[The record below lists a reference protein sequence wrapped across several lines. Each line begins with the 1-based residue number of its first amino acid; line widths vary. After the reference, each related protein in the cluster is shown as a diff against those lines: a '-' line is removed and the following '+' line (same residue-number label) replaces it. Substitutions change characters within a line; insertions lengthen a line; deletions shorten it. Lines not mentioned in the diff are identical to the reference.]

1 MATGKYERLI
11 KFRLNAV
18 KKWRNEG
25 DTEETVAKKL
35 GISLKSL
42 TNYKKKHPEFVEA
55 LDKDIDDLVGQIEQ
69 SLLQQ
74 AMGFDEVK
82 IIEEF
87 DGENNLIKKTKQTIK
102 KAGNV
107 TAAIFILKNRMPD
120 VYSDKIEIKG
130 DTDIL
135 KQIKEFND
143 SQVKKT
149 LKKALDNTHV

>member
-1 MATGKYERLI
+1 MSSKYDELI
-11 KFRLNAV
+11 KYRLNAV
-18 KKWRNEG
+18 KKWSNEG
-25 DTEETVAKKL
+25 FTEETIAKKL
-35 GISLKSL
+35 GISYRSL
-42 TNYKKKHPEFVEA
+42 DNYKKKYPKFREA
-55 LDKDIDDLVGQIEQ
+55 LKKDIDDLVGQIEK
-69 SLLQQ
+69 SLIQQ
-74 AMGFDEVK
+74 AIGFDEVK
-82 IIEEF
+82 TIEEF

>member
-1 MATGKYERLI
+1 MSSKYDRLI
-11 KFRLNAV
+11 AHRLNAV

-25 DTEETVAKKL
+25 DTEETIAKKL
-35 GISLKSL
+35 GISYKSL
-42 TNYKKKHPEFVEA
+42 DNYKKQHPEFLEA

-74 AMGFDEVK
+74 AIGFDEVK

>member
-1 MATGKYERLI
+1 MSSKYDRLI
-11 KFRLNAV
+11 AWRLNAV

-25 DTEETVAKKL
+25 DTEETIAKKL
-35 GISLKSL
+35 GISYKSL
-42 TNYKKKHPEFVEA
+42 DNYKKQHPEFLEA

-74 AMGFDEVK
+74 AIGFDEVK
-82 IIEEF
+82 TIEEF

>member
-1 MATGKYERLI
+1 MFSKYDRLI
-11 KFRLNAV
+11 ARRLNAV

-25 DTEETVAKKL
+25 DTEETIAKKL
-35 GISLKSL
+35 GISYKSL
-42 TNYKKKHPEFVEA
+42 DNYKKQHPEFLEA

-74 AMGFDEVK
+74 AIGFDEVK
-82 IIEEF
+82 TIEEF

>member
-1 MATGKYERLI
+1 MSSKYDRLI
-11 KFRLNAV
+11 AHRLNAV

-25 DTEETVAKKL
+25 DTEETIAKKL
-35 GISLKSL
+35 GISYKSL
-42 TNYKKKHPEFVEA
+42 DNYKKQHPEFLEA